1 MPAQD
6 VMVKGYFTINSYT
19 ITYVLDGEVYTTE
32 TLEYG
37 AEKVPPVIPGLEDY
51 TIWEDVPETMPAS
64 DITIYGRAREIID
77 RIISIDNGQL
87 IIDNSTSVYDLSG
100 RKMFNAQCSRDV
112 GRVSTLSA

>member
-32 TLEYG
+32 TLEHG
-37 AEKVPPVIPGLEDY
+37 AEIVPPVIPGLEDY

-87 IIDNSTSVYDLSG
+87 IIQLVSMTFLEE
-100 RKMFNAQCSRDV
+100 KCSMLNV
-112 GRVSTLSA
+112 QGT